1 LVDAAGLG
9 SSVQH
14 VESIARQ
21 GLINR
26 HDVVVLDDGSRFV
39 ARTYGW
45 PFAEPET
52 IDRQAKEVW
61 LLAVLEKAGVPVPQV
76 VVSVPGAILMRYVD
90 GELLGNAPTDVR
102 GWADAGRTLALAH
115 EIAFARPG
123 LVIAGGVEPFQEG
136 SWGSWQIANCERH
149 ATRLALRRSDLRVDL
164 TEIRGVLTKAQSLLD
179 SQPVRLIHNDPHPWN
194 VLVRNGRC
202 VSWLDWE
209 FAWAA
214 DPTWDLVRNALFR
227 VTDIGSTPKEFYEGY
242 GREPDPVLFAI
253 YELAVNLWMANEA
266 RYSDRIP
273 VTYRAAER
281 YVTDLPDRLARLHSL
296 VA

>member
-1 LVDAAGLG
+1 MITGMNELISALVDAARLG

-52 IDRQAKEVW
+52 IDRQTKEVW
-61 LLAVLEKAGVPVPQV
+61 LLAVLEEAGVPVPQV
-76 VVSVPGAILMRYVD
+76 VASVPGAILMRYVD
-90 GELLGNAPTDVR
+90 GELLGDAPSDVR
-102 GWADAGRTLALAH
+102 AWAD
-115 EIAFARPG
+115 
-123 LVIAGGVEPFQEG
+123 
-136 SWGSWQIANCERH
+136 
-149 ATRLALRRSDLRVDL
+149 VDL

-179 SQPVRLIHNDPHPWN
+179 LQPVRLIHNDPHPWN

-227 VTDIGSTPKEFYEGY
+227 VTDIGSTPREFYEGY
-242 GREPDPVLFAI
+242 GRESDPTLFAI

-281 YVTDLPDRLARLHSL
+281 YVTDLPERLARLHSL